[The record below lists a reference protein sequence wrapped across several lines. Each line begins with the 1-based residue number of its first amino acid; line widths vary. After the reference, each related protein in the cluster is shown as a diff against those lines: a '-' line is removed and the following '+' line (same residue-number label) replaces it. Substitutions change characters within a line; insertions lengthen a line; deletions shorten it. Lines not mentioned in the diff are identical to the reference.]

1 MDPSKAV
8 LLVSYRASL
17 CYGGSAIG
25 DQVGEGGAK
34 SVSQVDARL
43 VGVGITNTGGTGGL
57 LGGWCACEVEG
68 HKAF

>member
-8 LLVSYRASL
+8 LLVSYGASL

-25 DQVGEGGAK
+25 EGGAK
-34 SVSQVDARL
+34 SVSQVGARL

-57 LGGWCACEVEG
+57 LGGGCACEVEG
-68 HKAF
+68 RKAF